1 MNNNQNTASAT
12 STSTCNSC
20 SAATGF
26 CLSCDAKRI
35 AWLRG
40 ALTPAQR
47 ELADRATTAHAPDAS
62 FAASKAA
69 RMDTRR
75 QCADIVRQHITVE
88 MISETMARKM

>member
-47 ELADRATTAHAPDAS
+47 ELADRATTANDPRAIAADAK
-62 FAASKAA
+62 FNA
-69 RMDTRR
+69 MWLTRPGY
-75 QCADIVRQHITVE
+75 
-88 MISETMARKM
+88 